1 MLRPPEIIA
10 LAILLVFILIYYLNK
25 IPRYKSEKNRIIS
38 KYRKVQSTSLRIQDI
53 LSKYVLANDATQET
67 LAPGITYGEC
77 LRKIQREH
85 TAHLSKKTFLQISRS
100 NNKRLLRKIDQTL
113 DELDA
118 KFNETSLILYDEQ
131 KKSPETNSELSIIQ
145 S

>member
-1 MLRPPEIIA
+1 MLRPSEIIVGV
-10 LAILLVFILIYYLNK
+10 ILLVFVLIYYLNK
-25 IPRYKSEKNRIIS
+25 IPRHKSEKHRLIV
-38 KYRKVQSTSLRIQDI
+38 KYRKVQSVSLKLQEV
-53 LSKYVLANDATQET
+53 LSNYVLANDASQEN

-77 LRKIQREH
+77 LRKLQREH
-85 TAHLSKKTFLQISRS
+85 VAHLSKKTFLQISNS

-113 DELDA
+113 DDLDI
-118 KFNETSLILYDEQ
+118 KLNETSQFLDEGQ